1 MKKVFL
7 GGTCNES
14 TWRDF
19 LISKLDSKNVDYFNP
34 VVEDYTEECMER
46 ELFERDNCDYCL
58 YTITP
63 LMTGVYSIAE
73 VIDDSNKRPS
83 KTLFCVI
90 NEDNGKFFTQ
100 EQIRSLRQVAKMV
113 VANGG
118 KSFIS
123 IHSVA
128 EFLNNN

>member
-34 VVEDYTEECMER
+34 VVEDYTEECMES

-90 NEDNGKFFTQ
+90 DEDNGKFFTQ

>member
-14 TWRDF
+14 TWRDY
-19 LISKLDSKNVDYFNP
+19 LISKLDNKKVKYFNP
-34 VVEDYTEECMER
+34 VVEDWTQECMER
-46 ELFERDNCDYCL
+46 EIYEREHCEWCL

-90 NEDNGKFFTQ
+90 DEDSEKHFNEFQ
-100 EQIRSLRQVAKMV
+100 LRSLRQVAKMV
-113 VANGG
+113 TKNGG